1 MLGMTKKKKHPL
13 PKHDISAAD
22 AVPGLSRG
30 IRVLELLS
38 ENGEAKTQKEV
49 ADALGVPFSSVSRI
63 MSALVEMGYLTRDPL
78 TKAFSFTMK
87 MMVVGQRAMCRTDLM
102 SFAIPVMRGLRD
114 EFHDTVALGVI
125 QGTNAVVIESIP
137 GTHPWVFTLNP
148 GFTEQIHVTAPGKAI
163 LAYMPTAERSELMA
177 RMKFT
182 RYNERTIT
190 DRRAFL
196 RELEATA
203 ARGYSIENGEEYD
216 GVYCVGAPILDRTGY
231 PVAAIW
237 ITGPSNR
244 VNAARIAEMGGR
256 VRSEAL
262 KISVSLG
269 YITGNRRL
277 EDGGSP

>member
-1 MLGMTKKKKHPL
+1 MRNGKFGKILDMPKKNQIVTTN
-13 PKHDISAAD
+13 DVSAAD

-30 IRVLELLS
+30 IRVLELLATS
-38 ENGEAKTQKEV
+38 GEAKTQKEV

-63 MSALVEMGYLTRDPL
+63 MSALEEMGYLTRDPQ
-78 TKAFSFTMK
+78 TKTFALTMK
-87 MMVVGQRAMCRTDLM
+87 MMVMGQRAMCHDDLM

-125 QGTNAVVIESIP
+125 QGTNAIVIESIP
-137 GTHPWVFTLNP
+137 GTYPWVFTLNP

-163 LAYMPTAERSELMA
+163 LAYMPPAERSKLMA

-196 RELEATA
+196 RELEVTAT
-203 ARGYSIENGEEYD
+203 RGYAIENSEEYE

-237 ITGPSNR
+237 ITGPSKR

-256 VRSEAL
+256 VKAEAL
-262 KISVSLG
+262 RISVSLG
-269 YITGNRRL
+269 YIR
-277 EDGGSP
+277 